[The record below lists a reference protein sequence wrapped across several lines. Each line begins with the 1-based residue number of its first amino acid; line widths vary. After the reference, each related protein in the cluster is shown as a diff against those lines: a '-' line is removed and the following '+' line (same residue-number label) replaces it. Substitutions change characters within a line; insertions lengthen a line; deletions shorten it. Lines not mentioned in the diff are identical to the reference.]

1 MAEFPQR
8 AQARLLLA
16 RARRVATWVSGEAG
30 DTMIEVVVAA
40 MIVAL
45 IAAATFVGFG
55 AVAHV
60 AGAQRHQV
68 QANELAQQ
76 DEERLRGLSVTE
88 LAAIEPAGST
98 SLASAQLF
106 GNSSYQETVDS
117 EVYTIA
123 SVAKFVSASS
133 GGLSCTTGG
142 SGTADYVETSSTVT
156 WGANNDGRQPVVENS
171 LLSPPSGGGLITS
184 ATNAN
189 GAALPGATISV
200 EGPGSSTNTQ
210 TLTTDANGCAVFA
223 GLVGGTYTVTASDT
237 GYETDTGVTNP
248 SQSVILVAG
257 ATQTLQAFQLGQSW
271 IQATFLTAIN
281 GAALTPINWD
291 SFSIDNTNY
300 TQSYGTVGTFTSPVS
315 SSSLYPATYSAD
327 AGTCS
332 ADDPGGSTGT
342 TGLTGQTGATYTD
355 PTVGT
360 TAGATGSVAVI
371 VPTMLL
377 KPTTSYTPALS
388 TTYNDDYNSSNPA
401 NDTNDSQLSY
411 SSGGVSLTYAG
422 GWKYSGPNGSAGA
435 YGSDET
441 DSTATGATLT
451 VTFIGTSIS
460 WLTTEA
466 SANGTAA
473 ISMDGVNSSSNP
485 YNDSA
490 STTKYEQ
497 TLYTSASLTYG
508 THTLKITA
516 NSGSPI
522 SIEGFTVGNTGG
534 STTGAVT
541 GSPLPYT
548 VTTYD
553 SCPTTPVGG
562 YNRTVPAPVTSLTV
576 SSSTVYPVQAPYGT
590 SVQVCFANTATNTNT
605 GPLPSAS
612 PQISNTN
619 LDGTTVTSLTLPVTS
634 GATGASA
641 VFNTAGACQT

>member
-1 MAEFPQR
+1 
-8 AQARLLLA
+8 
-16 RARRVATWVSGEAG
+16 
-30 DTMIEVVVAA
+30 MIEVVVAA
-40 MIVAL
+40 LIVAL

-76 DEERLRGLSVTE
+76 DEQRLRGLSVTE
-88 LAAIEPAGST
+88 LSAIEPAGST
-98 SLASAQLF
+98 TLASAQLY
-106 GNSSYQETVDS
+106 GNASYQETVDS
-117 EVYTIA
+117 EVYTVA

-142 SGTADYVETSSTVT
+142 SGTADYVETSSTVR
-156 WGANNDGRQPVVENS
+156 WGINNDGRQPVVENS

-189 GAALPGATISV
+189 GAALPGVTISV

-237 GYETDTGVTNP
+237 GYETDTGLTTP

-271 IQATFLTAIN
+271 IQATFLTSIN
-281 GAALTPINWD
+281 GAAQTPINWD
-291 SFSIDNTNY
+291 AFTIDNTNY
-300 TQSYGTVGTFTSPVS
+300 TQSYGTVGTYASPVS
-315 SSSLYPATYSAD
+315 SSSLYPATYNAY
-327 AGTCS
+327 AGTCT

-388 TTYNDDYNSSNPA
+388 TTYNDDYNSSNSA
-401 NDTNDSQLSY
+401 NDTNDAQLSY
-411 SSGGVSLTYAG
+411 SSGGVTITYAG
-422 GWKYSGPNGSAGA
+422 SWQYSGPNYTTGSSPGSGSSAGD
-435 YGSDET
+435 YSQDET
-441 DSTATGATLT
+441 WSNTAASTVT
-451 VTFIGTSIS
+451 VTFIGTSIT
-460 WLTTEA
+460 WLTPLA
-466 SANGTAA
+466 SNHGYAN
-473 ISMDGVNSSSNP
+473 ISLDGVNSGSNP
-485 YNDSA
+485 YNDYA
-490 STTKYEQ
+490 ATKNYQ
-497 TLYTSASLTYG
+497 DALYTSPALTYG
-508 THTLKITA
+508 PHTLKITVNGTNGA
-516 NSGSPI
+516 GGGAYVSVDAFI
-522 SIEGFTVGNTGG
+522 VGNTGG
-534 STTGAVT
+534 STTTPVT

-548 VTTYD
+548 VSTYD
-553 SCPTTPVGG
+553 SCPTSVYRTLASAPTPV
-562 YNRTVPAPVTSLTV
+562 TV
-576 SSSTVYPVQAPYGT
+576 SSSTVYPVQAPYGN

-605 GPLPSAS
+605 GAVPSGS
-612 PQISNTN
+612 TQISNTN

-641 VFNTAGACQT
+641 VFSTAGACPT

>member
-1 MAEFPQR
+1 MADFLELVR
-8 AQARLLLA
+8 ARLLWL
-16 RARRVATWVSGEAG
+16 RRVAAWAGRETG

-88 LAAIEPAGST
+88 LAAVEPAGST
-98 SLASAQLF
+98 TLASAQLY

-117 EVYTIA
+117 EVYTIT

-142 SGTADYVETSSTVT
+142 SSTADYVETSSTVT
-156 WGANNDGRQPVVENS
+156 WGTNNDGRQPVVENS

-189 GAALPGATISV
+189 GAALAGATISI
-200 EGPGSSTNTQ
+200 EGPGSITNTQ

-281 GAALTPINWD
+281 GAALSPINWD

-315 SSSLYPATYSAD
+315 SNSLYPATYSAY

-401 NDTNDSQLSY
+401 SDTNDSQLSY
-411 SSGGVSLTYAG
+411 SSGGATITYAG
-422 GWKYSGPNGSAGA
+422 GWKYSGVNSTVPGYSTTGDYDN
-435 YGSDET
+435 DET
-441 DSTATGATLT
+441 DSTASGASVT

-460 WLTTEA
+460 VLTTEA
-466 SANGTAA
+466 SANGIAAVSLNSGTSTNYPDTA
-473 ISMDGVNSSSNP
+473 G
-485 YNDSA
+485 
-490 STTKYEQ
+490 STNRQQ
-497 TLYTSASLTYG
+497 TLYTSPALTYG
-508 THTLKITA
+508 TNTLKITA
-516 NSGSPI
+516 NSGSAI
-522 SIEGFTVGNTGG
+522 SIDAFIVGNSGGG
-534 STTGAVT
+534 STTTAVT

-548 VTTYD
+548 VSTYD
-553 SCPTTPVGG
+553 SCPTPAFRTLPTAPTPV
-562 YNRTVPAPVTSLTV
+562 TV
-576 SSSTVYPVQAPYGT
+576 SSSTVYPVQAPYGN

-605 GPLPSAS
+605 GAVPSGAT
-612 PQISNTN
+612 QISNTN

-641 VFNTAGACQT
+641 VFSNTGTCPT

>member
-8 AQARLLLA
+8 AHARLLLA
-16 RARRVATWVSGEAG
+16 RRFARWVSGEAG

-55 AVAHV
+55 AVAHIS
-60 AGAQRHQV
+60 GSQRHQA

-88 LAAIEPAGST
+88 LSATEPTGST
-98 SLASAQLF
+98 TLASAQLF
-106 GNSSYQETVDS
+106 GNASYQETVDN
-117 EVYTIA
+117 EVYTVTSA
-123 SVAKFVSASS
+123 AKFVSASS
-133 GGLSCTTGG
+133 GGLSCSTGG
-142 SGTADYVETSSTVT
+142 SGTADYVETSSTVR
-156 WGANNDGRQPVVENS
+156 WGPNNNNDGRQPVVENS

-189 GAALPGATISV
+189 GAALPGVTITV
-200 EGPGSSTNTQ
+200 EGPGTSTNTQ

-223 GLVGGTYTVTASDT
+223 GLVGGSYTVTASDT
-237 GYETDTGVTNP
+237 GYVTDTGVANP

-257 ATQTLQAFQLGQSW
+257 ATQTLAAFQLGESW
-271 IQATFLTAIN
+271 VQATFLTSIN

-291 SFSIDNTNY
+291 TFTVDNTNY
-300 TQSYGTVGTFTSPVS
+300 TQNYGTVGTFTSPVS
-315 SSSLYPATYSAD
+315 SSSLYPATYSAY
-327 AGTCS
+327 AGTCT

-360 TAGATGSVAVI
+360 TAGSTGSVAVI

-401 NDTNDSQLSY
+401 NDTNDAQLSY
-411 SSGGVSLTYAG
+411 SSGGVTITYAG
-422 GWKYSGPNGSAGA
+422 AWKYSGANGSAGA

-441 DSTATGATLT
+441 DSTAASATVT

-466 SANGTAA
+466 STNGTAA
-473 ISMDGVNSSSNP
+473 VSMDGVNSSGNP
-485 YNDSA
+485 YNDYSA
-490 STTKYEQ
+490 TTKYQQ

-516 NSGSPI
+516 NSASPI

-534 STTGAVT
+534 STNTSVT

-548 VTTYD
+548 VSTYD
-553 SCPTTPVGG
+553 SCPTSV
-562 YNRTVPAPVTSLTV
+562 YRTLTSAPAPVTV
-576 SSSTVYPVQAPYGT
+576 SSQTVYPVQAPYGS

-605 GPLPSAS
+605 GGLPSGAT
-612 PQISNTN
+612 QISNTN
-619 LDGTTVTSLTLPVTS
+619 LDGTTITSLTLPVTS

-641 VFNTAGACQT
+641 AFANAGACPT